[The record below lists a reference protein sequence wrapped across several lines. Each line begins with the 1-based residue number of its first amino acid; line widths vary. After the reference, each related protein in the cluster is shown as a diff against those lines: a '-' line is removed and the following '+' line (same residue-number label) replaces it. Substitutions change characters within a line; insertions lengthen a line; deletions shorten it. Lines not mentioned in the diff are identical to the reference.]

1 MAYVMSDLGEDFSF
15 LIGETARR
23 WRQRL
28 DQRLRPMGLSQAKW
42 RALLHLSL
50 ANGISQREL
59 SEKLSI
65 EGPTLV
71 RLLDRLSRD
80 GYIERRD
87 TARDRRCKQV
97 HLTRKSHRTIQKI
110 QEAVTEL
117 RLELLSGLS
126 EKELRSGAALLR
138 KIRDRLIAA

>member
-1 MAYVMSDLGEDFSF
+1 MSDLGEEFSI

-28 DQRLRPMGLSQAKW
+28 DERLRPMGLSQAKW

-50 ANGISQREL
+50 NKGISQRAL

-71 RLLDRLSRD
+71 RLLDRLSKD
-80 GYIERRD
+80 GYVERRD
-87 TARDRRCKQV
+87 AADDRRCKQV
-97 HLTRKSHRTIQKI
+97 HLTRKSQRIIREIH
-110 QEAVTEL
+110 EVVTQL
-117 RLELLSGLS
+117 RHELLSDIS
-126 EKELRSGAALLR
+126 EKELRASAALLR
-138 KIRDRLIAA
+138 KIRQKLGGSD

>member
-1 MAYVMSDLGEDFSF
+1 MSDVGEDFSI

-28 DQRLRPMGLSQAKW
+28 DERLRPMGLSQAKW

-50 ANGISQREL
+50 SNGISQREL

-80 GYIERRD
+80 GYIQRRD
-87 TARDRRCKQV
+87 ASHDGRCKEV
-97 HLTRKSHRTIQKI
+97 HLTRKSHRII
-110 QEAVTEL
+110 RDIRDVVNGL
-117 RLELLSGLS
+117 RVELLSDLN
-126 EKELRSGAALLR
+126 EKELKAGTALLR
-138 KIRDRLIAA
+138 KIRDRLMGA

>member
-1 MAYVMSDLGEDFSF
+1 MSDLGEDFSF

-28 DQRLRPMGLSQAKW
+28 DERLRPMGLSQAKW

-50 ANGISQREL
+50 TNGIGQREL

-87 TARDRRCKQV
+87 ATEDRRCKQV
-97 HLTRKSHRTIQKI
+97 HLTRKSHRII
-110 QEAVTEL
+110 RDIREAVIEL

-126 EKELRSGAALLR
+126 ENELKTGITLLR
-138 KIRDRLIAA
+138 KIRDKLVAA

>member
-1 MAYVMSDLGEDFSF
+1 MQDLEEELSM

-50 ANGISQREL
+50 SNGISQREL

-80 GYIERRD
+80 GHIERRESPHD
-87 TARDRRCKQV
+87 LRCNKV
-97 HLTRKSHRTIQKI
+97 HLTRKSQRIIRKI
-110 QEAVTEL
+110 HQEVTQL
-117 RLELLSGLS
+117 RQELLSDLDKKQLQG
-126 EKELRSGAALLR
+126 GITLLR
-138 KIRDRLIAA
+138 HIRDKLAI

>member
-1 MAYVMSDLGEDFSF
+1 MDDLGEGFSI
-15 LIGETARR
+15 LIGEVARQ

-28 DQRLRPMGLSQAKW
+28 DERLRPMGLSQAKW

-50 ANGISQREL
+50 TNGISQREL
-59 SEKLSI
+59 SQKLSI

-87 TARDRRCKQV
+87 SPDDRRTKRV
-97 HLTRKSHRTIQKI
+97 HLTRKSQRIIREIREVVKEVRQ
-110 QEAVTEL
+110 
-117 RLELLSGLS
+117 ELLSGIT
-126 EKELRSGAALLR
+126 EKELRAGASLLGR
-138 KIRDRLIAA
+138 IRDKLISP

>member
-1 MAYVMSDLGEDFSF
+1 M

-50 ANGISQREL
+50 SNGISQREL

-80 GYIERRD
+80 GYIERREAPED
-87 TARDRRCKQV
+87 LRCNQV
-97 HLTRKSHRTIQKI
+97 HLTRKSQRIIRKIHR
-110 QEAVTEL
+110 EVTQL
-117 RLELLSGLS
+117 RQELLSGLG
-126 EKELRSGAALLR
+126 KRELQAGTMLLR
-138 KIRDRLIAA
+138 QIRDKLVA

>member
-1 MAYVMSDLGEDFSF
+1 MGELGEDFS
-15 LIGETARR
+15 LLMGETARR

-28 DQRLRPMGLSQAKW
+28 DERLRPMGLSQAKW

-50 ANGISQREL
+50 TNGISQREL

-80 GYIERRD
+80 GYIVRRD
-87 TARDRRCKQV
+87 AARDRRCKEV
-97 HLTRKSHRTIQKI
+97 HLTRKSHRIIQDI
-110 QEAVTEL
+110 HQVVTEL
-117 RLELLSGLS
+117 RSELLSGFNQ
-126 EKELRSGAALLR
+126 KELRQGAALMR